1 MTATTA
7 QQVADL
13 AEREAYETVVAA
25 REELAAA
32 RAAGQPPG
40 VCAYLQRR
48 YLETLEAV
56 YGSAS

>member
-1 MTATTA
+1 MTDRTTMTE
-7 QQVADL
+7 Q
-13 AEREAYETVVAA
+13 EAYETVVAA
-25 REELAAA
+25 REELAEA

-56 YGSAS
+56 YGSGS